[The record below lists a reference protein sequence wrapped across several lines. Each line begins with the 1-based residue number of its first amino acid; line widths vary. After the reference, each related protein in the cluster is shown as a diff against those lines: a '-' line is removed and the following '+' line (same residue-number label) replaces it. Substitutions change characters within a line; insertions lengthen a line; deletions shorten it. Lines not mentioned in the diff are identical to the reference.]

1 MLLLFE
7 QVKAKTGHWPR
18 TRMQFCTRAR
28 RMAQH
33 IVISRCFPISR
44 CFRTAFYNTQG
55 YKQKSTSLF
64 ARCVRK
70 QKCLLAENSG
80 FYQCSPIN
88 CLSRRG
94 GRLMGGGGGIYRV
107 RSCKQAVAHI
117 LLRRSQPPRH
127 RHIYLRGQP
136 ALISSLPLP
145 PQRHLSPIAQNTSGQ
160 SDQFPRPYIGRRN
173 LNEH

>member
-1 MLLLFE
+1 MFS
-7 QVKAKTGHWPR
+7 KTLCKNKRVHLY
-18 TRMQFCTRAR
+18 
-28 RMAQH
+28 
-33 IVISRCFPISR
+33 SRDAYVDKNVSS
-44 CFRTAFYNTQG
+44 Q
-55 YKQKSTSLF
+55 
-64 ARCVRK
+64 
-70 QKCLLAENSG
+70 NSG

-160 SDQFPRPYIGRRN
+160 SDQLPRPYIGRRN